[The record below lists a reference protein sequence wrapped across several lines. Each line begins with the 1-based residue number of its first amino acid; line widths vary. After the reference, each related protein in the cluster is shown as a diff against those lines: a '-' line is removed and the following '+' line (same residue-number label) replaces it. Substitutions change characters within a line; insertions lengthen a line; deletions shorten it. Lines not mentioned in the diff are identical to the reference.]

1 MNWKFQHYAQ
11 HAQNNRREII
21 MEHAHELPEW
31 LHIFEE
37 IDILRGMIFGL
48 VHTIIP
54 VVGYYTG
61 WSINRFLKIISNG
74 YIAGLVGVILAHVIA
89 DFIAATLDPHL
100 KSAAFGIV
108 IGGLIP
114 LTIIPLMEK
123 YVTKSKYHIV
133 VGDHEDIQK
142 DLKKKHT

>member
-1 MNWKFQHYAQ
+1 
-11 HAQNNRREII
+11 

-31 LHIFEE
+31 LRIFEE